1 MAESA
6 ISEIE
11 CFNLVSLDPNG
22 LRLGAFSAGWGR
34 GLYRFVASEMC
45 GLAFA
50 TIRDNLMLADDPGDM
65 ADERHVME
73 FPGLTDQ
80 ATILVV
86 DDEAEIRESLCE
98 HLQRSG
104 FTAQGVDS
112 AAAARQWLQSN
123 RTGLVLLDI
132 MMPGEDGLSLCR
144 HLREVDKTPVILL
157 TALTD
162 DTDKIV
168 GLEIGADDYVTKPFN
183 PRELVARIRA
193 VLRRSTDSEASPRQ
207 SSNPRFANWSLN
219 PQQSELTRDDGL
231 VVPLS
236 AGEISILIVFL
247 DHIGE
252 TLSRDDLMRFS
263 RGRESLA
270 FERTI
275 DNVIS
280 RLRKKVEKDPSNPR
294 IIKTVR
300 GGGYRL
306 VSTSD

>member
-1 MAESA
+1 MVL
-6 ISEIE
+6 ISGGRVLYR
-11 CFNLVSLDPNG
+11 CV
-22 LRLGAFSAGWGR
+22 ASAG
-34 GLYRFVASEMC
+34 VTC
-45 GLAFA
+45 PLA
-50 TIRDNLMLADDPGDM
+50 TKRDNLMFAAERVHM
-65 ADERHVME
+65 ADEKHVME
-73 FPGLTDQ
+73 QSSLADPQ
-80 ATILVV
+80 IILVV
-86 DDEAEIRESLCE
+86 DDEADIRESLCE

-104 FTAQGVDS
+104 FTAHGADS
-112 AAAARQWLQSN
+112 AAAARTWLETAQ
-123 RTGLVLLDI
+123 TDLVILDI

-193 VLRRSTDSEASPRQ
+193 VLRRAGDTEAPAKEAHSP
-207 SSNPRFANWSLN
+207 SFAGWTLN
-219 PQQSELTRDDGL
+219 EQQSELTRDDGL

-236 AGEISILIVFL
+236 AGELSILNVFVRN
-247 DHIGE
+247 IGE
-252 TLSRDDLMRFS
+252 TLSRDDLMRMS
-263 RGRESLA
+263 RGRETLA

-280 RLRKKVEKDPSNPR
+280 RLRKKIESDPSNPR

-306 VSTSD
+306 VSSGT

>member
-1 MAESA
+1 M
-6 ISEIE
+6 
-11 CFNLVSLDPNG
+11 
-22 LRLGAFSAGWGR
+22 
-34 GLYRFVASEMC
+34 
-45 GLAFA
+45 FA
-50 TIRDNLMLADDPGDM
+50 PERADM
-65 ADERHVME
+65 ADEQIVME
-73 FPGLTDQ
+73 HLNLAEPQ
-80 ATILVV
+80 IILVV
-86 DDEAEIRESLCE
+86 DDEADIRDPLCE

-104 FTAQGVDS
+104 YAAYGAES
-112 AAAARQWLQSN
+112 AAAARSWLEQSN
-123 RTGLVLLDI
+123 ADLVILDI

-193 VLRRSTDSEASPRQ
+193 VLRRSEDSEEPRKPAAT
-207 SSNPRFANWSLN
+207 SSFAGWTLN
-219 PQQSELTRDDGL
+219 EQQSELTRGDGL

-236 AGEISILIVFL
+236 AGELSILTVFIEHL
-247 DHIGE
+247 GE
-252 TLSRDDLMRFS
+252 TLSRDDLMRMS
-263 RGRESLA
+263 RGRETLA

-280 RLRKKVEKDPSNPR
+280 RLRKKIESDPSNPR

-306 VSTSD
+306 VSTDL